1 MEKHTMR
8 DYVLQTPAVLRRLLT
23 EHWEAPL
30 AAAFAA
36 RPVRILRLVASGSS
50 YNAALCVRPYLRKW
64 LSCEVLI
71 TEPFTFCTYE
81 CQQPEDELAVV
92 ISQSGYSTNALQ
104 ALDAIHAKGR
114 TAIGIT
120 SDPASDLRLHADL
133 LIDYGCGPE
142 SVGYVTMGV
151 TSLGLFLCLFALQA
165 VYAAGRLSGAA
176 LAAER
181 EKLFRLADAYEQAIP
196 AGETLLRARYKQLSS
211 MQTVCLVGAGVS
223 YGVAREA
230 ALKLMETLQIPACAY
245 ELEEFLHGPNLHLT
259 PNHTLFFL
267 AADPRDRERGA
278 QLYRAASLVTDRVF
292 LFTDDTSPGGD
303 LSVSGTV
310 DMLLAPLTFL
320 PFFQLAAY
328 HLTEEL
334 HLWHKHPLVAAFESA
349 VSGKSENYISKEV
362 L

>member
-142 SVGYVTMGV
+142 SVV
-151 TSLGLFLCLFALQA
+151 
-165 VYAAGRLSGAA
+165 
-176 LAAER
+176 
-181 EKLFRLADAYEQAIP
+181 
-196 AGETLLRARYKQLSS
+196 
-211 MQTVCLVGAGVS
+211 
-223 YGVAREA
+223 
-230 ALKLMETLQIPACAY
+230 
-245 ELEEFLHGPNLHLT
+245 
-259 PNHTLFFL
+259 
-267 AADPRDRERGA
+267 
-278 QLYRAASLVTDRVF
+278 
-292 LFTDDTSPGGD
+292 
-303 LSVSGTV
+303 
-310 DMLLAPLTFL
+310 
-320 PFFQLAAY
+320 
-328 HLTEEL
+328 
-334 HLWHKHPLVAAFESA
+334 
-349 VSGKSENYISKEV
+349 
-362 L
+362 